1 MALKLI
7 NVKRV
12 EREPYQRFVRE
23 INFLRDHPTVEGLLP
38 LVDAYL
44 PDEPTRQDQPWL
56 AMPIAIPIGSA
67 LKDRTLDDVV
77 AAVAAI
83 ADTLQ
88 RLQTDHNIAHRDIKP
103 GNLYEL
109 DGSWLIGDFGL
120 VAFPDLPGLTASG
133 RPLGPIHYTAYEM
146 ILEPSTADPHPADVY
161 SLGKTLWVLSTG
173 QRFPPEGHQPIG
185 IPSLE
190 INNFRPHP
198 HANKLDQEIDL
209 MTRLDPSERPTKSQ
223 IANDLQIWKSLTAK
237 SLAIDISTARAKLH
251 RKLAPAISQQHLQEE
266 REELAHQA
274 VRKLQ
279 ELTSPLNHA
288 LTDLSD
294 NTIIDSSTDDLTRH
308 ILMTHGTFGAPTI
321 SFRWQR
327 CTLVAP
333 LDTPIPMTLR
343 MGRCLELYED
353 GSLVL
358 HLMVD
363 VGPDGVLGNNFNWR
377 LEDVSA
383 PVGTIEAEKML
394 ENGISVLAEALQ
406 RGIDVLIDQL
416 PDLNREN

>member
-1 MALKLI
+1 
-7 NVKRV
+7 
-12 EREPYQRFVRE
+12 
-23 INFLRDHPTVEGLLP
+23 
-38 LVDAYL
+38 
-44 PDEPTRQDQPWL
+44 
-56 AMPIAIPIGSA
+56 MPIAIPISRA

-77 AAVAAI
+77 AAVADI
-83 ADTLQ
+83 ADTLR
-88 RLQTDHNIAHRDIKP
+88 RLQADHDIAHRDIKP

-146 ILEPSTADPHPADVY
+146 ILNPSAADPHPADVY

-173 QRFPPEGHQPIG
+173 QRFPPDGHQPMG

-190 INNFRPHP
+190 INTFRPHP

-209 MTRLDPSERPTKSQ
+209 MTKLDPNERPTKGQ
-223 IANDLQIWKSLTAK
+223 IANDLHIWKSLSTE

-251 RKLAPAISQQHLQEE
+251 RKLAPAISQKRLREE
-266 REELAHQA
+266 REELAYKA
-274 VRKLQ
+274 VRKIQ
-279 ELTSPLNHA
+279 ELTSPLNDA
-288 LTDLSD
+288 LANLSD
-294 NTIIDSSTDDLTRH
+294 NTIIDSSTDDLTRN
-308 ILMTHGTFGAPTI
+308 ILMTHSTFGAPTV

-333 LDTPIPMTLR
+333 LDTPIPTTLR

-363 VGPDGVLGNNFNWR
+363 VGPDGVIGNNYNWQHR
-377 LEDVSA
+377 NVSA
-383 PVGTIEAEKML
+383 PVGTIEAEQMI
-394 ENGISVLAEALQ
+394 ESGISELTEALQ
-406 RGIDVLIDQL
+406 EGIEELIEHL
-416 PDLNREN
+416 PDLNSQN